1 VRLRLDADQGYGRAK
16 DAINIVRQLGP
27 GVLDMLEQPV
37 TGLRDM
43 AAMTRAVDLTVI
55 ADERCWDARD
65 GLEVVQEQ
73 AADAISIYLAKAGGI
88 TRARQAATIA
98 TAAGLPC
105 DVNGSI
111 DSGIGNAANAHFAP
125 GYARGGAGLGHP
137 G

>member
-1 VRLRLDADQGYGRAK
+1 
-16 DAINIVRQLGP
+16 
-27 GVLDMLEQPV
+27 M

-55 ADERCWDARD
+55 ADESCWDARD
-65 GLEVVQEQ
+65 GLDVVQEQ

-88 TRARQAATIA
+88 TRARQAAM
-98 TAAGLPC
+98 AAGLPC

-111 DSGIGNAANAHFAP
+111 DSGIGNAANVHFAP
-125 GYARGGAGLGHP
+125 GYARGGARLGHP